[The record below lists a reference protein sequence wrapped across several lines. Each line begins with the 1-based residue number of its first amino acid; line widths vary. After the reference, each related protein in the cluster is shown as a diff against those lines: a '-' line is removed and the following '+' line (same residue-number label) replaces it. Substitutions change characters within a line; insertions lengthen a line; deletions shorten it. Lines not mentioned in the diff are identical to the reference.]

1 MKRRQVKRSGIFL
14 LELMIVILFF
24 CVTSAVCVRLFVKSH
39 MISQNTRN
47 LNMAVNQV
55 SEVAEVFRLGA
66 DMESFMEHE
75 FQNYEKGTGDS
86 FYQIYYDENW
96 EPAGKEQASFC
107 LTVEILEKDSES
119 YGSFSIKNRNTNQ
132 EIYAVSLRKFNG
144 EVM

>member
-1 MKRRQVKRSGIFL
+1 MKKRQVKRSGIFL

-39 MISQNTRN
+39 VISQDTRN

-55 SEVAEVFRLGA
+55 SEAAEVFRAGA
-66 DMESFMEHE
+66 DMEKFIEHE
-75 FQNYEKGTGDS
+75 FQNYEKGTGN
-86 FYQIYYDENW
+86 FLYQIYYDENW
-96 EPAGKEQASFC
+96 EPAGKEEASFC

-119 YGSFSIKNRNTNQ
+119 YGCFSIKNMNTNQ
-132 EIYAVSLRKFNG
+132 EIYAVTLKKYNG